1 LFIFK
6 MLGTPRACK
15 EWKTINDKET
25 PALGAK
31 LQLAAKQ

>member
-1 LFIFK
+1 MFQRDNN
-6 MLGTPRACK
+6 TTK